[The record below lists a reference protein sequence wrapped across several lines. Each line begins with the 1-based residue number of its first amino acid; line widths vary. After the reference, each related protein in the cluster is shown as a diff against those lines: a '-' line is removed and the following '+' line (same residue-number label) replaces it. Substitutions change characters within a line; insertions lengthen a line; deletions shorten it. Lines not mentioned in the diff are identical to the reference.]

1 MNPASAF
8 GQYLEFALNRL
19 PLTLLVVGLAFAL
32 LALIIMR
39 KPHSGRRIVEVLFR
53 SYLFWTI
60 GVLFLYGAI
69 TKGALG
75 VSAINLI
82 HAQPVIAAP
91 EAAYAELA
99 FAVVALLAFVAGS
112 IGLRFAAVLAPAIY
126 VFAPIALN
134 EPATLDTVMAHAP
147 LAAIYALGLFY
158 VILQAGAGR
167 PAPIRHRAADDI
179 TDVLST

>member
-1 MNPASAF
+1 MFSSSAL
-8 GQYLEFALNRL
+8 GQYLDFALNRL

-32 LALIIMR
+32 LALVVMR

-75 VSAINLI
+75 ASAIAAI
-82 HAQPVIAAP
+82 HASAVVASP

-99 FAVVALLAFVAGS
+99 FAIIALLAAVFGS

-134 EPATLDTVMAHAP
+134 EPATLDTVIAHAP

-158 VILQAGAGR
+158 CLLQAGAGR
-167 PAPIRHRAADDI
+167 PQPIRHRAPDI
-179 TDVLST
+179 SDIVRTS

>member
-1 MNPASAF
+1 MNPSSAF

-19 PLTLLVVGLAFAL
+19 PLTLLVVGLVFAV
-32 LALIIMR
+32 LALIVMR

-60 GVLFLYGAI
+60 GVLFLYGAV

-75 VSAINLI
+75 ASAIAAI
-82 HAQPVIAAP
+82 HASPVVASP
-91 EAAYAELA
+91 EAAYAELS
-99 FAVVALLAFVAGS
+99 FAVLALLGFVFGS
-112 IGLRFAAVLAPAIY
+112 IGLRFAAVIAPAIY
-126 VFAPIALN
+126 VFAPIALS
-134 EPATLDTVMAHAP
+134 EPATLDTVVAHAP

-167 PAPIRHRAADDI
+167 PVPVRHRPADI
-179 TDVLST
+179 DVLST